1 MQQTLSNENLIQKEN
16 KKIRLASARR
26 LTAFIQKEFI
36 QIFKDPSTLLISVLL
51 PLLLLFLYG
60 FGVSLDL
67 NHLRL
72 GLVLEDT
79 SVEAMDFAE
88 SLVNSPYFD
97 IKIARDRRELDEDLI
112 RGNIRGMVVIPAYFS
127 AFRLNQNRIAPIQVI
142 ADGSEPNTAS
152 FVQYYV
158 QGAFQNYLS
167 QKQLKRDV
175 ISGAGIN
182 LISRFWYN
190 EELESRHFLLSG
202 SLAIIMTLIG
212 TLLTA
217 LVVSREWERG
227 TMETLMSTSLTKYEL
242 IAGKII
248 PYFILG
254 MISMIIC
261 VVVSVI
267 GFGLPLRGSWWVLV
281 IVTALFLFS
290 ALGFGLLISTIAR
303 SQMIASQVAITAG
316 FLPAYILSGFLFEI
330 SSMPYWIQLLT
341 YAIPAKYFVQ
351 CLQTLFLVGNVW
363 NLLLYNMLFM
373 FIVGLI
379 LFNITIHKTVKRLD

>member
-1 MQQTLSNENLIQKEN
+1 MMQKILIDNLVQAEY
-16 KKIRLASARR
+16 KKIRQGSLRR
-26 LTAFIQKEFI
+26 LSAFIKKESF
-36 QIFKDPSTLLISVLL
+36 QIIRDPSTILISVLL

-72 GLVLEDT
+72 GLVMEDT

-88 SLVNSPYFD
+88 SLINSTYFD
-97 IKIARDRRELDEDLI
+97 VKIARDRRELDEDLI
-112 RGNIRGMVVIPAYFS
+112 RGSIRGMVVIPSYFS
-127 AFRLNQNRIAPIQVI
+127 TFRLNQNRIAPIQVI
-142 ADGSEPNTAS
+142 ADGSEPNTAN

-158 QGAFQNYLS
+158 QGAFQTYLQ
-167 QKQLKRDV
+167 QKQLKRDL
-175 ISGAGIN
+175 ITGAGIN
-182 LISRFWYN
+182 LIPRFWYN
-190 EELESRHFLLSG
+190 EELESRFFLLSG

-254 MISMIIC
+254 MISMVIC
-261 VVVSVI
+261 VVVSVV
-267 GFGLPLRGSWWVLV
+267 GYGLPLRGSWWVLL
-281 IVTALFLFS
+281 IVSAIFLFS
-290 ALGFGLLISTIAR
+290 ALGFGLLISTVAR
-303 SQMIASQVAITAG
+303 SQMIAAQIAITAG

-373 FIVGLI
+373 FIVGL
-379 LFNITIHKTVKRLD
+379 LFFMITVHKTVKRLD